1 MKDNQEA
8 AKKSSKYVLIPVPRM
23 LRDDIDEIVQAGHY
37 VSVSDFVR
45 SACRYTLAKA
55 REEQNK

>member
-1 MKDNQEA
+1 
-8 AKKSSKYVLIPVPRM
+8 KKSSKYVLIPVPRM